1 MNPTSLHEDV
11 GSISGFAQWIK
22 NPVLLR
28 AIVWVADVARVAVAV
43 AVVYIYIYICVTE
56 PLC

>member
-43 AVVYIYIYICVTE
+43 AVVYIYIYV
-56 PLC
+56 